1 MDFED
6 LDDPFQAPKPK
17 PSRYAPKNARFQPKT
32 KNSGAMKSE
41 PKVEVKKE
49 EDTTVPVAAAK
60 MDVDSVELKEEVMEE
75 REIPETSNSMEE
87 DVEEDCVVAEYDV
100 YFTPRDPATQLYV
113 LQYPLRPS
121 WRPYELEQRC
131 TEVRYKPKSG
141 EVEVDLS
148 IDTNSDNYLK
158 SDMDDGK
165 LVTQTLSSSCRP
177 PQTTSYA
184 VGVLFGKKLYLN
196 PIHAVVQ
203 LRPSMESLDSC
214 GSKIKQPNVTFKE
227 EGSNNSAVAG
237 PSRKEMKQMDP
248 EAVEPWTSL
257 KYHSSATGLA
267 EKYLRKM
274 VTEQKDPL
282 QFLMNPYDYVN
293 SLCPKAVI
301 NKMTSRGPSKRFLLS
316 LPLEERIKTLLVEG
330 PSIQRF
336 IAIKHL
342 APDDPVEEV
351 LEILQKYAH
360 LVQGLWVPKSSIR
373 HPNARGP
380 EILARDYA
388 LLLFSQRPFIK
399 DTELD
404 VLGSQ
409 KSTGKVVL
417 RELAVERPSCK
428 DWKFKEA
435 TDVSFMKLH
444 PDVVEKQMKLWEV
457 NGQLIQQKFANRK
470 AGQGSR
476 SSNRP
481 GSSTPSDEGAV
492 RATTVARSAST
503 SMSKETQEALP
514 KVLKKLFQ
522 SHKVCSFQTICRG
535 LRDMAVSMS
544 ALPKADARA
553 AVAAAKGVDAPQ
565 EELHAAICE
574 IAYNVHG
581 VYMLKSSSEHP
592 EFDQLRKLVVDL
604 FLGSWPNAKLKKGEF
619 MEAAKIRLQKEPSNS
634 EFQKVITE
642 LCVSKGGAW
651 VLKSGDGVPS

>member
-17 PSRYAPKNARFQPKT
+17 PSRFAPKNARFQPKT

-49 EDTTVPVAAAK
+49 EDSTVPVAEAK
-60 MDVDSVELKEEVMEE
+60 MEVDSVELKEEVMEE
-75 REIPETSNSMEE
+75 REIPETSNSMEV

-100 YFTPRDPATQLYV
+100 YYTPRDPATQLYV

-158 SDMDDGK
+158 SDTDDGK
-165 LVTQTLSSSCRP
+165 LVTQTLSSSCKP

-184 VGVLFGKKLYLN
+184 IGVLFDKKLYLN

-203 LRPSMESLDSC
+203 LRPSMESLDSS

-227 EGSNNSAVAG
+227 ERSNNSAVAG
-237 PSRKEMKQMDP
+237 PSRKEMKQTDP
-248 EAVEPWTSL
+248 AAVESWISL

-282 QFLMNPYDYVN
+282 QFLMNPYDYLN
-293 SLCPKAVI
+293 SLCPRAVI

-336 IAIKHL
+336 KVIKHL

-351 LEILQKYAH
+351 LEILQKYAL
-360 LVQGLWVPKSSIR
+360 LVQGLWVLKSSIR

-388 LLLFSQRPFIK
+388 LLLFSQSPFIK
-399 DTELD
+399 DIELD

-409 KSTGKVVL
+409 KSTGKIVL

-435 TDVSFMKLH
+435 TDVLFMKLH

-457 NGQLIQQKFANRK
+457 NEQLIQQKFASRK
-470 AGQGSR
+470 AVQASR
-476 SSNRP
+476 SFNRP
-481 GSSTPSDEGAV
+481 GSSLPSDEGAV
-492 RATTVARSAST
+492 RETTVARSAST

-514 KVLKKLFQ
+514 KILKKLFQ

-553 AVAAAKGVDAPQ
+553 AVAAAKGVDAP
-565 EELHAAICE
+565 EELKAAIRE
-574 IAYNVHG
+574 IAYNVHD

-604 FLGSWPNAKLKKGEF
+604 FLGSGPNAKLKKGEF
-619 MEAAKIRLQKEPSNS
+619 MEAAKIRLRKEPSNT

-651 VLKSGDGVPS
+651 VLKSGDGIPS

>member
-165 LVTQTLSSSCRP
+165 LVTQ
-177 PQTTSYA
+177 
-184 VGVLFGKKLYLN
+184 LYLN

-282 QFLMNPYDYVN
+282 QFLMNPYIFCLPLYDYVN

-592 EFDQLRKLVVDL
+592 EFDQLSFVAADIVLQKDLEVSNGEENHRAHIVLRCKDGVDL
-604 FLGSWPNAKLKKGEF
+604 IE
-619 MEAAKIRLQKEPSNS
+619 
-634 EFQKVITE
+634 
-642 LCVSKGGAW
+642 
-651 VLKSGDGVPS
+651 DGKTGH